1 MPTSIRGT
9 RAALALLLAGV
20 ILLPAIS
27 LAQAAPA
34 APAVP
39 AAPAKPQPKLSPK
52 EQALLDAESKRFDA
66 QVAHDVAALRPAIAD
81 EAVYVHANGEM
92 QTKAEYL
99 HAVDT
104 GASRYRGIET
114 ADRSV
119 RLFGKYGITHGT
131 ITLNV
136 GVDRKIVARYTG
148 LYEWRDS
155 RWQVISFQTTPI
167 AARQ

>member
-1 MPTSIRGT
+1 MFSSIRVT
-9 RAALALLLAGV
+9 RGAFALLLASA
-20 ILLPAIS
+20 IALPAMS
-27 LAQAAPA
+27 LAQASPVAQA

-39 AAPAKPQPKLSPK
+39 AKPLPKLSPK
-52 EQALLDAESKRFDA
+52 EKALLDAESKRFDA
-66 QVAHDVAALRPAIAD
+66 QVAHDAAALNLAIAD
-81 EAVYVHANGEM
+81 EAIYVHANGEM

-104 GASRYRGIET
+104 GASRYRSIET

-148 LYEWRDS
+148 LHEWRDG